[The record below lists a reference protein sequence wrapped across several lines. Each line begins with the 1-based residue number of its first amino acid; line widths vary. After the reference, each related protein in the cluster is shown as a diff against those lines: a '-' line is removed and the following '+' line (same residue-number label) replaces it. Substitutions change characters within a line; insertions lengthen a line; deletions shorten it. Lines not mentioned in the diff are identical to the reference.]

1 MEKYKQIIFKSKFGN
16 IRISSEEKK
25 ITHVEFTRESLEK
38 SNSKILNEAKIQIE
52 EYFFYKRK
60 KFSIKI
66 ELKGTEFQNQVWQQL
81 QLIPYGKV
89 STYLDI
95 AKVLE
100 TSPRAIGKACSKN
113 SILLFIPCHRVIA
126 SNGNL
131 SGFSALGGSNT
142 KKKLLNHENIKT

>member
-131 SGFSALGGSNT
+131 LGFSALGGTNT
-142 KKKLLNHENIKT
+142 KNKLLTHENIKT